1 MITGEPLGVAKGAHA
16 LGKSRGPAPAG
27 AIHVSEVDETL
38 VGSPVTL
45 FARLADADVKS
56 ISVQVA
62 VFRCGKCGRLAEE
75 VQTTEQLRF
84 PLACSPSW
92 GGCGAKRREA
102 HFRLLERESLYAER
116 QDVDLAD
123 DEHEE
128 VIVRAILRGQ
138 LAGSV
143 PIGAQG
149 IFRGRLKSRGGRL
162 ARGTLPFVLEVAEV
176 RNVRM
181 PDQVVVYPRKVDA
194 QIIFNIVIELQRQG
208 MPANYRVVVDEAKK
222 IGLAE
227 DDVRAML
234 NKLLSEGK
242 LDAQESDEARRKRR
256 ARDEEGG
263 A

>member
-1 MITGEPLGVAKGAHA
+1 MA
-16 LGKSRGPAPAG
+16 LFG
-27 AIHVSEVDETL
+27 
-38 VGSPVTL
+38 
-45 FARLADADVKS
+45 RLADADVKR

-62 VFRCGKCGRLAEE
+62 VFKCAKCGRMAEE

-84 PLACSPSW
+84 PLSCSPSW

-102 HFRLLERESLYAER
+102 RFKLLERESLYAER

-123 DEHEE
+123 DERED
-128 VIVRAILRGQ
+128 VRVRAILRGP

-143 PIGAQG
+143 PMGAQG
-149 IFRGRLKSRGGRL
+149 IFRGRVKPRGGRL
-162 ARGTLPFVLEVAEV
+162 SRGTLPYVLEVAEV
-176 RNVRM
+176 RDVRM

-194 QIIFNIVIELQRQG
+194 QIIFNIVIELQRKG
-208 MPANYRVVVDEAKK
+208 MPTNYRVVVDEAKK

-256 ARDEEGG
+256 ALEDGEGNG
-263 A
+263 T

>member
-1 MITGEPLGVAKGAHA
+1 MKRV
-16 LGKSRGPAPAG
+16 
-27 AIHVSEVDETL
+27 
-38 VGSPVTL
+38 
-45 FARLADADVKS
+45 
-56 ISVQVA
+56 SVQVA
-62 VFRCGKCGRLAEE
+62 VFKCGKCGRLAEE

-84 PLACSPSW
+84 PLSCSPSW

-102 HFRLLERESLYAER
+102 RFKLLERESLYAER

-123 DEHEE
+123 DERED
-128 VIVRAILRGQ
+128 VLVRAILRGP

-143 PIGAQG
+143 PLGAQG
-149 IFRGRLKSRGGRL
+149 IFRGRLKGRRGNL
-162 ARGTLPFVLEVAEV
+162 PRGTLPFLLEVAEV
-176 RNVRM
+176 RDVRM

-208 MPANYRVVVDEAKK
+208 QPANYRVVVDEAKK

-256 ARDEEGG
+256 AREDEEGMSG
-263 A
+263 